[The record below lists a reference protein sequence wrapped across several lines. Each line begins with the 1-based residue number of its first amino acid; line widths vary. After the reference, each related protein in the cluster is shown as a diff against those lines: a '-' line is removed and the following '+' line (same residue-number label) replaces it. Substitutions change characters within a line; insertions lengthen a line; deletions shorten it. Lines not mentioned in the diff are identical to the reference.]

1 MRNLILTLFAVS
13 MLFSCEEDNMTFQE
27 QLDIDVAIIEAYFT
41 ENNITNVLN
50 DQGVY
55 YVIDEEGTGS
65 DYPTITSFISMAY
78 SGKVMNGNGFI
89 FDSATTTNPLKI
101 ELNRLIPGWQIGI
114 PKFKKGGKGTLYIPS
129 GYAYGIN
136 ARGSAIP
143 GNSIL
148 IFEIELLDFAN

>member
-13 MLFSCEEDNMTFQE
+13 MIFSCDKDVVTFQE
-27 QLDIDVAIIEAYFT
+27 QLDIDVPIIESFLAD
-41 ENNITNVLN
+41 NNITALN

-65 DYPTITSFISMAY
+65 AYPTTNSFVSMAY
-78 SGKVMNGNGFI
+78 SGKVMNGDGSI
-89 FDSATTTNPLKI
+89 FDSAIPTNPLKI
-101 ELNRLIPGWQIGI
+101 ELYKLIPGWRIGI

-129 GYAYGIN
+129 GYAYGVN
-136 ARGSAIP
+136 GSGSAIP

-148 IFEIELLDFAN
+148 IFDIELLDFTN